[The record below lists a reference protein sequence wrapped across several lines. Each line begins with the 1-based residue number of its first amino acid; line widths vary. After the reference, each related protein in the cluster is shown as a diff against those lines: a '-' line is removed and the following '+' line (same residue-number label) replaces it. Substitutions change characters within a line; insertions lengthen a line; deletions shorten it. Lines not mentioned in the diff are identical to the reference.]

1 MYHWKN
7 FLYCPKLLKS
17 AAEALFKPAHSFL
30 LAFSTIDAGF
40 FIPTV
45 NYFNLEMRLLAYPQG
60 VVKGDS
66 FLNLL
71 RWSGPQVR
79 PGGAAPQEQARRII
93 KKSVQR
99 LSCFIL
105 TYSSYTSGKDALR
118 GVK

>member
-66 FLNLL
+66 SLIFCGGQDRRCVQGVQPLRNKQDASLKKAYSVFLVL
-71 RWSGPQVR
+71 
-79 PGGAAPQEQARRII
+79 
-93 KKSVQR
+93 
-99 LSCFIL
+99 
-105 TYSSYTSGKDALR
+105 Y
-118 GVK
+118 